1 MQYIRFEESS
11 ETFDIAL
18 LIKFSAFKEGE
29 LRQAYVNP
37 LRDKHV
43 PASSI
48 MAVNL
53 PYNTQ
58 GKIPVKYARD
68 YLADTL
74 PVLVSVGVKT
84 LYVADAA
91 YFKALTKLT
100 KAEPYLGYA
109 VPCKLDGFE
118 HLEVILGVNHHSLLY
133 NPANESKL
141 ELSLDTLAQHY
152 NGALPTLGENVLKN
166 ADYLDTVEEI
176 GAGLQALLEAKKL
189 YADIEA
195 FSLKKVR
202 AGIGTI
208 AFAWNKH
215 SGIAFCS
222 DYQEIENPDKYQG
235 EFVPNPA
242 VRQLLKDFFTQYKGE
257 LYWHRGN
264 YDVSVIISTLWME
277 GLDDWEGLL
286 EGLSVMCREGKWH
299 DTRLIAY
306 LALNSCSRQD
316 LSLKSLAHRHAG
328 NWAHNDIKD
337 IRKIPKR
344 ELLKY
349 NLIDAACTAY
359 VADTYIPKMLE
370 DQQGEVYKMFM
381 ESQKTIVQME
391 LTGLPVNIQ
400 SVQKLSDYLSNYIA
414 DQDKVIA
421 QHPAYQ
427 EATYIHQQRLA
438 EAKNKK
444 LVKLV
449 KTAEDFKDEILN
461 VDSGQQLALLLFEV
475 IGLPV
480 IEETDT
486 GQPATGKDVLK
497 ALKNHTD
504 SDEEKALLGALMNRA
519 QAVKIQQTFIPAF
532 MDAEPLRDN
541 TALLQGSFNLGGAV
555 SGRMSSS
562 DPNLQNI
569 PAGSEYGKK
578 VKECFEAPSG
588 WLYVG
593 ADFNSLEDYISA
605 LTTKDPNKLKVYSGL
620 KQYKVTVNGK
630 TQIITEESE
639 IKYEGEILTGG
650 ELYEKLQSR

>member
-1 MQYIRFEESS
+1 MQYIRFEENS

-29 LRQAYVNP
+29 LRQAYANP

-58 GKIPVKYARD
+58 GKIPVKYARE

-74 PVLVSVGVKT
+74 PTLVSVGVKT

-100 KAEPYLGYA
+100 KSEPYLGYA
-109 VPCKLDGFE
+109 VPCKMGGFE
-118 HLEVILGVNHHSLLY
+118 DLQVIYGVNHHSLLY

-166 ADYLDTVEEI
+166 ADYLNNPAEI
-176 GAGLQALLEAKKL
+176 EAGLQALLQCPKL

-215 SGIAFCS
+215 SGTAFCS
-222 DYQEIENPDKYQG
+222 DYQEIENPEKFHG

-242 VRQLLKDFFTQYKGE
+242 VRQLLKDFFIQYKGE

-264 YDVSVIISTLWME
+264 YDVSVIISTLWMNSV
-277 GLDDWEGLL
+277 DDWEGLL
-286 EGLSVMCREGKWH
+286 EGLEIMCCKGKWH

-359 VADTYIPKMLE
+359 VDETYTPKMME
-370 DQQGEVYKMFM
+370 DCQGPVYEMFM

-391 LTGLPVNIQ
+391 LTGMPINLGSVN
-400 SVQKLSDYLSNYIA
+400 KLSDYLTEYIVK
-414 DQDKVIA
+414 QDKIIEA
-421 QHPAYQ
+421 HPAYA
-427 EATYIHQQRLA
+427 EATYIHQCRKA
-438 EAKNKK
+438 EAANKK
-444 LVKLV
+444 LKKIRKSHLDFAEEKLN
-449 KTAEDFKDEILN
+449 LN
-461 VDSGQQLALLLFEV
+461 SHKQLGMLLYEV

-480 IEETDT
+480 IETTDS
-486 GQPATGKDVLK
+486 GNSATGGDVLET
-497 ALKNHTD
+497 LRDLTD
-504 SDEEKALLGALMNRA
+504 SEETKELLTAIVERSGA
-519 QAVKIQQTFIPAF
+519 QKIQSTFIPAF
-532 MDAEPLRDN
+532 LDAEPLN
-541 TALLQGSFNLGGAV
+541 GEIALLQGSFNLGGAV

-562 DPNLQNI
+562 DPNMQNI
-569 PAGSEYGKK
+569 
-578 VKECFEAPSG
+578 
-588 WLYVG
+588 
-593 ADFNSLEDYISA
+593 
-605 LTTKDPNKLKVYSGL
+605 
-620 KQYKVTVNGK
+620 
-630 TQIITEESE
+630 
-639 IKYEGEILTGG
+639 
-650 ELYEKLQSR
+650 R